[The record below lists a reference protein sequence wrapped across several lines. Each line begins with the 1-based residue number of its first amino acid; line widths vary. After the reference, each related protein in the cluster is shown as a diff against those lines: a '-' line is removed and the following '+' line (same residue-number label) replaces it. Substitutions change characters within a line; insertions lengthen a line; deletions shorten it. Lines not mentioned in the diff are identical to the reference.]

1 MKNDHS
7 ALFKMPERS
16 VISVAGDDPSPH
28 KDTTTQKPFAVTR
41 PKADQRGSIA
51 GRERRTEARI
61 NRSLVLSFRSRP
73 LLAAFF
79 VFAGLTITQAQPQTQ
94 AESKLVGTGFVG
106 PAEQGWSVALSADGN
121 TAIMGGLVDNK
132 LTGAAWV
139 FTRNDGV
146 WVQQGSKLVGTGA
159 VGQAGQGFSVAL
171 SADGNTAIVGG
182 PYDNSHMGGV
192 WVFNRNGGI
201 WAQQGSKLV
210 GSGAIGSAVQG
221 VSVALS
227 ADGNTAIVGGTQDN
241 SNSGAAWVFT
251 RGGSVW
257 SQQGSK
263 LVGTGAVGI
272 ATQGSAVALSADGN
286 TAIVGG
292 ASDDSHTGAAW
303 AYRRTGLEWS
313 QDGSKL
319 VGTGAAGRAGQGF
332 SVALSAD
339 GNTVM
344 VGGLGDDSSTGAAWV
359 FAHSSGAWTQQGTK
373 LVGSDGV
380 GMVRQGHSVALS
392 ADGNTAVVGGPYDN
406 SYAGAAWVYRRN
418 GIVWSQEGSKLVG
431 AAVGRAEQGYSVALS
446 ADGNTALAGGIADSR
461 IIGAA
466 WIHSRNGGV
475 WAPIKAPDLR
485 F

>member
-1 MKNDHS
+1 MKTDHS
-7 ALFKMPERS
+7 VLLKMPERS

-28 KDTTTQKPFAVTR
+28 TITATQNPFAVTS
-41 PKADQRGSIA
+41 PKIDQRSSVA
-51 GRERRTEARI
+51 SREHRTAARTNRRLA
-61 NRSLVLSFRSRP
+61 LSFGSGP

-79 VFAGLTITQAQPQTQ
+79 VFAGLTIARAEPQVQ
-94 AESKLVGTGFVG
+94 MDPKLVGTGFVG

-121 TAIMGGLVDNK
+121 TAIIGGIVDNK

-139 FTRNDGV
+139 FTRDGAM
-146 WVQQGSKLVGTGA
+146 WTQQGSKLVGTGA

-182 PYDNSHMGGV
+182 PYDNSHVGAV

-210 GSGAIGSAVQG
+210 GLGAVGSAAQG

-241 SNSGAAWVFT
+241 LNSGAAWGFT
-251 RGGSVW
+251 RSGSVW
-257 SQQGSK
+257 TQQGSK
-263 LVGTGAVGI
+263 LVGTGAVGS
-272 ATQGSAVALSADGN
+272 ATQGTAVALSADGN

-303 AYRRTGLEWS
+303 AFRRAGLEWR
-313 QDGSKL
+313 QDGGKL

-339 GNTVM
+339 GNTVI
-344 VGGLGDDSSTGAAWV
+344 VGGLGDNSSTGAAWV
-359 FAHSSGAWTQQGTK
+359 FTRSTGAWTQQGSK

-380 GMVRQGHSVALS
+380 GMVKQGHSVALS

-406 SYAGAAWVYRRN
+406 SYAGAAWVYRRD
-418 GIVWSQEGSKLVG
+418 GIVWRQEGSKLVG
-431 AAVGRAEQGYSVALS
+431 TAVGRGEHGYSVALS
-446 ADGNTALAGGIADSR
+446 ADGNTALAGGIADNK

>member
-1 MKNDHS
+1 MKNDYS
-7 ALFKMPERS
+7 ALLKMPERS
-16 VISVAGDDPSPH
+16 VISVAGDDPSPN
-28 KDTTTQKPFAVTR
+28 KIAATG
-41 PKADQRGSIA
+41 PKTNQRGSIA
-51 GRERRTEARI
+51 GRERRTATRTG
-61 NRSLVLSFRSRP
+61 RSLILSFRSGP
-73 LLAAFF
+73 LWAAFF
-79 VFAGLTITQAQPQTQ
+79 VFAGLTIARAEPQAQMEP
-94 AESKLVGTGFVG
+94 KLVGTGFVG

-146 WVQQGSKLVGTGA
+146 WAQQGSKLVGTGA

-182 PYDNSHMGGV
+182 PYDNSHIGAA

-210 GSGAIGSAVQG
+210 GSGAVGSAVQG

-241 SNSGAAWVFT
+241 VNSGAAWVFT
-251 RGGSVW
+251 RSGSVW

-303 AYRRTGLEWS
+303 AYRRAGLEWS

-319 VGTGAAGRAGQGF
+319 VGTGAAGQAGQGF

-339 GNTVM
+339 GNTVI
-344 VGGLGDDSSTGAAWV
+344 VGGLGD
-359 FAHSSGAWTQQGTK
+359 
-373 LVGSDGV
+373 
-380 GMVRQGHSVALS
+380 
-392 ADGNTAVVGGPYDN
+392 N
-406 SYAGAAWVYRRN
+406 
-418 GIVWSQEGSKLVG
+418 
-431 AAVGRAEQGYSVALS
+431 
-446 ADGNTALAGGIADSR
+446 
-461 IIGAA
+461 
-466 WIHSRNGGV
+466 
-475 WAPIKAPDLR
+475 
-485 F
+485 